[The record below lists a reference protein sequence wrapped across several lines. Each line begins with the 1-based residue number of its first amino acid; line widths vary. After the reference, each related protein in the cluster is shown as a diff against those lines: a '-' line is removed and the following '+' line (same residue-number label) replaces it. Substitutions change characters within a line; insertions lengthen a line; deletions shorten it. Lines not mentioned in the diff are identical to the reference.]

1 MVSISEF
8 VLNLVATTMPLSYV
22 SLIPPE
28 RQLKTFV
35 YREAHI
41 LMAVAT
47 KFCPNLWR
55 RVLLRSDFFTNLFSG
70 PAFLWCVL
78 WLEASHRIIYIY
90 IYMRVCV
97 HTHTF
102 THTQEL
108 LRSLV
113 LFCRARKTALLAK
126 HTFFMRLMTKL
137 LLYALGQKDYLA
149 FF

>member
-78 WLEASHRIIYIY
+78 WLEASHRMCDMCEVCINIYVYIY
-90 IYMRVCV
+90 
-97 HTHTF
+97 
-102 THTQEL
+102 
-108 LRSLV
+108 
-113 LFCRARKTALLAK
+113 
-126 HTFFMRLMTKL
+126 RLKR
-137 LLYALGQKDYLA
+137 
-149 FF
+149 